1 VPGCLPPEQP
11 APHPGRY
18 HAAGDPWPLYAA
30 LDRDT
35 MWAEWAHASDAPRRA
50 DDDPRWV
57 CELEADL
64 NVLDLREPATR
75 TALRVTLSGMTG
87 RWSPDAP
94 NRSARR
100 VARAA
105 AELGV
110 DGAIVPSAAAE
121 GGWNL
126 VVLPRGFE
134 RVRMR
139 RRRRETA
146 PASAVR
152 APIDERG

>member
-1 VPGCLPPEQP
+1 
-11 APHPGRY
+11 
-18 HAAGDPWPLYAA
+18 
-30 LDRDT
+30 
-35 MWAEWAHASDAPRRA
+35 MWAEWAHASDAPRRP

-57 CELEADL
+57 CELDVDL
-64 NVLDLREPATR
+64 TVLDLREPATR
-75 TALRVTLSGMTG
+75 RALRVGLPGLTG
-87 RWSPDAP
+87 PWSPDAP
-94 NRSARR
+94 NRDARR

-126 VVLPRGFE
+126 VVLPRAFE

-146 PASAVR
+146 PTSAVR
-152 APIDERG
+152 PPTDESG

>member
-1 VPGCLPPEQP
+1 MPGCLPPEQP

-18 HAAGDPWPLYAA
+18 HGAGDPWPLYAA
-30 LDRDT
+30 LDRAT
-35 MWAEWAHASDAPRRA
+35 MWAEWAHATDAPRQP

-57 CELEADL
+57 CALDVDL
-64 NVLDLREPATR
+64 TVLDLREPATR
-75 TALRVTLSGMTG
+75 RALRVGVAGLTG
-87 RWSPDAP
+87 PWSPEAP
-94 NRSARR
+94 NRDARR
-100 VARAA
+100 VARVA

-126 VVLPRGFE
+126 VVLPRAFE

-146 PASAVR
+146 PTAALPPRTGGGS
-152 APIDERG
+152 

>member
-1 VPGCLPPEQP
+1 VPGCLPPQQP

-18 HAAGDPWPLYAA
+18 HGAGDPWPLYAA

-35 MWAEWAHASDAPRRA
+35 MWAEWRHATDPAPRP

-57 CELEADL
+57 CELETDL
-64 NVLDLREPATR
+64 AVLDLRDPATR
-75 TALRVTLSGMTG
+75 RALRVGLPSLTG
-87 RWSPDAP
+87 PWSPDGP
-94 NRSARR
+94 NRAARR
-100 VARAA
+100 VARTA

-110 DGAIVPSAAAE
+110 DGAIVPSAAAD

-126 VVLPRGFE
+126 VVLPRAFD

-139 RRRRETA
+139 RRRREMA
-146 PASAVR
+146 PRR
-152 APIDERG
+152 AGEPG